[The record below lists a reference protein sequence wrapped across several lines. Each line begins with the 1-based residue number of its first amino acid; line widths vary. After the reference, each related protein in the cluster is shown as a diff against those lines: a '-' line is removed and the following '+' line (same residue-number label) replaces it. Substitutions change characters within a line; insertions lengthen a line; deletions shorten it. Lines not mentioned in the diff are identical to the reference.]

1 MGEQIY
7 ETVKLKRSDL
17 RSNGHTMKARTIRKS
32 VFLALMLIVGILL
45 TMNIINR
52 RNIDLGIVDFENRDD
67 QQQITG
73 KIEKTTNTEAID
85 VHHTHFRSTLD
96 VDDSMAEAKRRAQW
110 EANFPW
116 VKTYDPDIRFDTRR
130 HFTVRT
136 KKSGESTHRMSATDR
151 VTGSNHYILKNFFED
166 ELRYSSQFEK
176 FYNILNEHGRGH
188 NPAEAAGVFWALRRY
203 YHTAFENSPDDR
215 IDDVGIEA
223 GLTVFGDSTYREA
236 SETQLD
242 NLKGR
247 LMGWEWMDQRFFG
260 EAGQVELMGLIER
273 LTTEI
278 DDLGELPVNVM
289 PYGGVSGMA
298 DNSAEAQGLLTGEEE
313 LLVPYVG
320 WNEQSENYHGT
331 QKRQFQASYEQGDPS
346 LKAAAPELFP
356 PVGVSNGQLVDKDG
370 DPVKWSE
377 SMGLTLINER
387 GERVPAIVEE
397 DGSVSLPTPEEV
409 EVMRQSGEVQP
420 ATVGDVAPII
430 QSILKA
436 NQRSQ

>member
-1 MGEQIY
+1 MK
-7 ETVKLKRSDL
+7 TLKVKNVILFVVVLFVVAFISLFYANNNYLDRYSIGLTNENDSEDAERKVTLEMPLSPAGLNPPHLMEAFEFGQVLTEKERRKLWEENFPWQPTHDPNLKFDPARHFTGRSG
-17 RSNGHTMKARTIRKS
+17 NHTGNYDRP
-32 VFLALMLIVGILL
+32 
-45 TMNIINR
+45 
-52 RNIDLGIVDFENRDD
+52 
-67 QQQITG
+67 
-73 KIEKTTNTEAID
+73 TNTE
-85 VHHTHFRSTLD
+85 
-96 VDDSMAEAKRRAQW
+96 MATA
-110 EANFPW
+110 
-116 VKTYDPDIRFDTRR
+116 
-130 HFTVRT
+130 
-136 KKSGESTHRMSATDR
+136 G
-151 VTGSNHYILKNFFED
+151 NHYVLKNFFND
-166 ELRYSSQFEK
+166 DVRLSSQFEK
-176 FYNILNEHGRGH
+176 FYNILKEYGRGH

-203 YHTAFENSPDDR
+203 YHTEFENEPEGT
-215 IDDVGIEA
+215 IDEIGIQA
-223 GLTVFGDSTYREA
+223 GLAVFGETTYSEAAAREL
-236 SETQLD
+236 E

-260 EAGQVELMGLIER
+260 EAGQAELMGLIER

-278 DDLGELPVNVM
+278 DDFDELPVSVM

-298 DNSAEAQGLLTGEEE
+298 DNSAEAQGLLSGEEE

-331 QKRQFQASYEQGDPS
+331 QNRQFQASYEQGDPS

-356 PVGVSNGQLVDKDG
+356 PVGVNNGRLVDKDG

-420 ATVGDVAPII
+420 ATVGEVAPII
-430 QSILKA
+430 RSILKM
-436 NQRSQ
+436 NRESQ